1 MTGSTFCLTSAIATA
16 RERSLIEAVT
26 EFPEIGDAAPAML
39 ELLNAMALLERL
51 EAQVRDQQALVD
63 QLSDQLKQ
71 AVKRAE

>member
-1 MTGSTFCLTSAIATA
+1 MSTSTFCLTSAIATA

-26 EFPEIGDAAPAML
+26 EFPEIGDVAPAML